1 MSMFFLAQLLFF
13 GLVILY
19 GVGAAVTAVVA
30 TLRLFVSARPFANI
44 SVPQC
49 PPPSVP

>member
-19 GVGAAVTAVVA
+19 GVGAVTAVVT
-30 TLRLFVSARPFANI
+30 TLRLFVSASPFANI